1 MTEQQKKDVE
11 EGFSRFSTEEREVLR
26 RAMEQIANRGL
37 DRDGQYAMVLDLIL
51 ARRRAGQRYDSD
63 SRTDRARRI
72 LVGARVPREL
82 AGQVRCCAKARGVSV
97 YRFVVDIITKEIQNS
112 CGGSNPKGG
121 GNRTN
126 V

>member
-11 EGFSRFSTEEREVLR
+11 EGFSRFSAEEREVLR
-26 RAMEQIANRGL
+26 RAMEQIAAQGL

-51 ARRRAGQRYDSD
+51 ARRRAGQRYD

-112 CGGSNPKGG
+112 WGGSNPKGG

-126 V
+126 I